1 MEIGIIGF
9 GRFGQF
15 MARHLKSKAD
25 VFVTSKYN
33 NKKEADELG
42 VKFVS
47 LEEILKKKIIILAV
61 SMNEFESTV
70 KNIKSTIQP
79 GTLVLDVCS
88 LKVFTCK
95 AMSEFLPKNVE
106 IIGTHPLFGPN
117 SAKISLE
124 GLKIALC
131 NVTASQNTLNK
142 VKEFCGS
149 LGLKAIITTPE
160 EHDKQMA
167 QSQALTHFI
176 GRSIS
181 KSGIKKVELSTKT
194 FDDLMNVS
202 DIINGNTPE
211 LFESIETLNPYAAS
225 VRKKF
230 IESSIEIDKDLN
242 EKLKDMKDK

>member
-9 GRFGQF
+9 GKFGRF
-15 MARHLKSKAD
+15 MAKHLKSKAD
-25 VFVTSKYN
+25 VFVTSKYD
-33 NKKEADELG
+33 NKKEADEIG
-42 VKFVS
+42 VNFVS

-61 SMNEFESTV
+61 SMEEFESAIQ
-70 KNIKSTIQP
+70 KIKSSLLP

-88 LKVFTCK
+88 LKVFPCK
-95 AMSEFLPKNVE
+95 AMQEFLPKNVE

-117 SAKISLE
+117 SARTSLE

-131 NVTASQNTLNK
+131 NVNASQNTLNK
-142 VKEFCGS
+142 VKEVCES
-149 LGLKAIITTPE
+149 LGLKIIITTPE
-160 EHDKQMA
+160 EHDRQMA
-167 QSQALTHFI
+167 TSQALTHFI

-202 DIINGNTPE
+202 DIINNNADE
-211 LFESIETLNPYAAS
+211 LFESIETLNPYAGA

-230 IESSIEIDKDLN
+230 IESSIELDNDLRDKEN
-242 EKLKDMKDK
+242 RKSK